1 MKNSKVEDA
10 IQKAKERTLEEAEDE
25 IGTSILLGVAIAT
38 INNFE
43 KNLKEEL
50 KNE

>member
-1 MKNSKVEDA
+1 MNSEVGKA
-10 IQKAKERTLEEAEDE
+10 IQKAKERTLKEVEQT

>member
-1 MKNSKVEDA
+1 MNSKVGQA
-10 IQKAKERTLEEAEDE
+10 IEKAKERTLKEVEQV
-25 IGTSILLGVAIAT
+25 IGTSILLGVAVAT

>member
-1 MKNSKVEDA
+1 MNSEVEKA
-10 IQKAKERTLEEAEDE
+10 IQKAREKTLEEVEQI